1 MYLSTLRNQINNF
14 SEGNIITIEN
24 YVPLFVVEEVLNK
37 KIVEFNQEVENYK
50 EYLTKLTGYS
60 IKINMYSHLIV
71 IEYNTGLF
79 SNSNRVSVDITNS
92 EKIRVY
98 KDFGD
103 KNKKVVKL
111 LEKDE
116 ETKNFIL
123 RTLPFRKFSSF
134 MHLDLKTNLGLFVN
148 FNLEDR
154 KTLKILVSDKKYNTK
169 YANSFISRK
178 LPSIFYK
185 CNSFYAVGFMV
196 NSPQKIEED
205 ELNFY
210 YYKDSNGEK
219 KIHYENEEVKEL
231 INEEL
236 LGKMYLNMCIPISSF
251 DEELQEE
258 IKQFYI
264 SRKLELKEKQE
275 EEMKLF
281 RSMQID
287 RIMKAYN
294 LIKEAIELLN
304 NSKTDITFD
313 KIKIENLSSILF
325 KYDGKPNSRGFIEFE
340 DLFKNNMILRMLD
353 LSMLSLDNVDI
364 RGIDF
369 SYTNIHIDPQT
380 IFNKDMSYVNASG
393 VKFSPWSDIFDDVIL
408 NGTIIDDIEANVDLN
423 KVKSYNSDTYI
434 GKNVVQVLIREN

>member
-14 SEGNIITIEN
+14 SEKKIITLED

-37 KIVEFNQEVENYK
+37 RIVEFNKDVEKYK
-50 EYLTKLTGYS
+50 KYLTKLIGYS
-60 IKINMYSHLIV
+60 VEIDMYSSLIV

-79 SNSNRVSVDITNS
+79 SNSNRIHVDITNL
-92 EKIRVY
+92 EKIRVF

-103 KNKKVVKL
+103 KNKNVLKL

-123 RTLPFRKFSSF
+123 RTLSFRKFSSF
-134 MHLDLKTNLGLFVN
+134 MHLGLKTNLGLFVN
-148 FNLEDR
+148 FNLEDM
-154 KTLKILVSDKKYNTK
+154 KILKILVSDKNYNTD
-169 YANSFISRK
+169 YANSFISRE

-185 CNSFYAVGFMV
+185 CSPFYAISFRDPM
-196 NSPQKIEED
+196 PQKTEED

-210 YYKDSNGEK
+210 YYKDSSGEK

-236 LGKMYLNMCIPISSF
+236 LGKMYLTMCIPISSF

-258 IKQFYI
+258 IRQFYI

-353 LSMLSLDNVDI
+353 LSMLSLDNVNI

-380 IFNKDMSYVNASG
+380 IFKKDMSYVNASG

-434 GKNVVQVLIREN
+434 GKSVVQVLIKRN